1 MKAGL
6 WSTWKSPKSEWVHS
20 FTMLTINADH
30 HPLMKE
36 FHKPADEKRML
47 VILPEPAYDE
57 WLVASPQ
64 KSREFLV

>member
-1 MKAGL
+1 
-6 WSTWKSPKSEWVHS
+6 
-20 FTMLTINADH
+20 MLTINADH